1 MKTSMLAIPA
11 IALFA
16 LTACEAE
23 PEEADDQVEVMT
35 EGSTVI
41 EGEVDE
47 PQEVIPQTAEAP
59 YVEEAMDDEQ
69 GLPEDNTGEMGGDDS
84 EM

>member
-1 MKTSMLAIPA
+1 MKTSLFAIPA
-11 IALFA
+11 IAMFA

-23 PEEADDQVEVMT
+23 PSEADDQVEVMT

-41 EGEVDE
+41 DGEVDE
-47 PQEVIPQTAEAP
+47 PQEVIPQTVEAP
-59 YVEEAMDDEQ
+59 MAQEGMESDSVLA
-69 GLPEDNTGEMGGDDS
+69 EDNPGESGDDS